1 MHIADIDNRGK
12 ILKCVVMVG
21 VLLLFEAATFLP
33 KRRKAVLAATPD
45 ERVTVSAHPLE
56 ASSAMRLAFIAACV
70 WVVLIF
76 GSFSGNNFIYFQ
88 F

>member
-1 MHIADIDNRGK
+1 
-12 ILKCVVMVG
+12 
-21 VLLLFEAATFLP
+21 
-33 KRRKAVLAATPD
+33 
-45 ERVTVSAHPLE
+45 LE
-56 ASSAMRLAFIAACV
+56 ASPALRLVFIAACI